1 VDFDLSTDQ
10 QALADL
16 ADQIFGDL
24 ASADRVAEVEATDD
38 RFDRSLWEALAEAG
52 LVGVALPERDG
63 GLGLGMVE
71 ACLVLE
77 QQGRRVAPVPLL
89 AVTALGAW
97 AIAAH
102 GSDAQR
108 ARWLEGVTQG
118 SRILTGAWTDPAGAD
133 HSQPLAGVADRYP
146 DLASVCVVPL
156 GVSRYTGEARM
167 RPHTVAEAGAVL
179 DWFAEGFSY
188 HGAYEGT
195 S

>member
-1 VDFDLSTDQ
+1 MDFDLSADQ

-16 ADQIFGDL
+16 ANRIFGDL
-24 ASADRVAEVEATDD
+24 ASTDRVAEVEATDD

-71 ACLVLE
+71 ASLVLE

-97 AIAAH
+97 VIAVH

-108 ARWLEGVTQG
+108 AR
-118 SRILTGAWTDPAGAD
+118 
-133 HSQPLAGVADRYP
+133 
-146 DLASVCVVPL
+146 
-156 GVSRYTGEARM
+156 
-167 RPHTVAEAGAVL
+167 
-179 DWFAEGFSY
+179 
-188 HGAYEGT
+188 
-195 S
+195 